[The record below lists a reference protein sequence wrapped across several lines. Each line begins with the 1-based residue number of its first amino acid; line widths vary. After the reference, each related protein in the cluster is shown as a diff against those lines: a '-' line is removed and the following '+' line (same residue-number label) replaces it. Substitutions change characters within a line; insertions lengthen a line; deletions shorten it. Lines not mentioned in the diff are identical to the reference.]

1 MIALTQKN
9 SLSFWLNKGKKIII
23 SREQIRESLMKYIKD
38 NVSRREKILSI
49 LSKNGFT
56 CLSEAD
62 DHTAIEIYNQ
72 IKQND

>member
-1 MIALTQKN
+1 MITLTQKN
-9 SLSFWLNKGKKIII
+9 PLSFWLNKGKKIII

>member
-1 MIALTQKN
+1 MIALAQKN

-23 SREQIRESLMKYIKD
+23 SREQIRVSLIKYLKD
-38 NVSRREKILSI
+38 NVSHREKIRGI

-56 CLSEAD
+56 CLSKAD

-72 IKQND
+72 IRQND